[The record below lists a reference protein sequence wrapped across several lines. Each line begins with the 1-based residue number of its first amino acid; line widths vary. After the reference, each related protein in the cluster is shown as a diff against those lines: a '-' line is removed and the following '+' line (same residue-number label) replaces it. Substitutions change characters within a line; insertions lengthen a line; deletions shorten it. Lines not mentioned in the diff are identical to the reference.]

1 MTSTILIDSTA
12 SAGGNQFRTNL
23 SSIIELD
30 GYEVAVGQ
38 AFVYYSWY
46 NISAALGNNQF
57 TFTFPTSGA
66 PLVTSI
72 TVPDGAYEISD
83 LNDYLQYRMIQLG
96 LYITDNATGINTYYA
111 QFAVSPTSYTV
122 QWTTNPLPTSLPAGF
137 TSGGM
142 TFPAAANQH
151 PQLTILSTNA
161 FGTILGFNAGTYPT
175 VPTNVGTQTKS
186 SDATPNVSPISAVQ
200 MRLSCVYNAMSSSS
214 QLLHVFCNRGQRIG
228 ELIDASPNYDSFVPC
243 VGNHRELTLSFFDQL
258 GRPLQLLDKNILV
271 KLVFRPI
278 SRLR

>member
-1 MTSTILIDSTA
+1 MSYPILIDSTA
-12 SAGGNQFRTNL
+12 SVGGNQFRTNL
-23 SSIIELD
+23 SSTVDLN

-66 PLVTSI
+66 PLVTII
-72 TVPDGAYEISD
+72 TIPDGAYEIAD

-96 LYITDNATGINTYYA
+96 FYITDNATGVNTYYA
-111 QFAVSPTSYTV
+111 QLAVSPTSYTV
-122 QWTTNPLPTSLPAGF
+122 QFTTNPLPTSLPAGF

-151 PQLTILSTNA
+151 PQITIASTNA
-161 FGTILGFNAGTYPT
+161 FGALTGFAAGTYPA
-175 VPTNVGTQTKS
+175 VPTNVGTQTS
-186 SDATPNVSPISAVQ
+186 SSSTTPNVSPISAVQ
-200 MRLSCVYNAMSSSS
+200 IRLSCVYNAMSASS
-214 QLLHVFCNRGQRIG
+214 QLLHVFCNRGQRVG
-228 ELIDASPNYDSFVPC
+228 ELIDASPSYEQFVPC
-243 VGNHRELTLSFFDQL
+243 VGAHRELTLGFYDQL

-271 KLVFRPI
+271 KLVFRAI
-278 SRLR
+278 RR